1 MKVSGSG
8 SIASEG
14 AARREREEPIF
25 GGLSGRREEGGGE
38 VLLITSSNIYRGGGK
53 KIMRFLQGENRAGE
67 KRCQGVSLKSGV
79 DQHFPYVSGRKPFF
93 HSPLGIVELNE
104 RGEGRSVFFRRRKEA
119 PSPFPRRGPQG
130 CEKFSVCG
138 CAKWLSI
145 SFSLR
150 KVQKDHLS
158 ASNRAVGFAIL
169 GAAGQPLGQI
179 GVFLLC
185 FFSFPLSN
193 LWLKLKSPPLEGT
206 GHATMGGG
214 MEEGEECVLP
224 QYL

>member
-1 MKVSGSG
+1 M
-8 SIASEG
+8 
-14 AARREREEPIF
+14 
-25 GGLSGRREEGGGE
+25 
-38 VLLITSSNIYRGGGK
+38 ITSSNIYRGGRQKNYAIPPRGK
-53 KIMRFLQGENRAGE
+53 QSGERR
-67 KRCQGVSLKSGV
+67 RCQGVSLKSGV

-93 HSPLGIVELNE
+93 HSSLGIVELNE

-130 CEKFSVCG
+130 CGKFSVCG
-138 CAKWLSI
+138 CVKSLSI

-179 GVFLLC
+179 GVFLLF
-185 FFSFPLSN
+185 FFSFPLSS
-193 LWLKLKSPPLEGT
+193 LWLKLKPPPPLEGT
-206 GHATMGGG
+206 GGTRRWEGDGGG
-214 MEEGEECVLP
+214 GRMCPPSISLSSRNI
-224 QYL
+224 